1 MELLGLALAE
11 TSHDVLQLKN
21 GMPVPIYKNK
31 DTWRMSASS
40 IVSDFTSSAANFAID
55 KAVSVAKDAANTL
68 IDESANYLQEI
79 LDKTDQE
86 LTELTEEQIGTLEE
100 SLNRALS
107 AIVDDAVG
115 GVVIMVTE
123 ECSKAVERAN
133 AMGEDAINMIHEVEA
148 ALRENFNAYLAAEKS
163 AKLKQIK
170 QIAVNYILE
179 SGTGYIEQFLEKMQ
193 NRAKEEIEMVALDLQ
208 QLCASMTGQITGRVS
223 TLLADYQKAA
233 KDEIVNALEN
243 GQTMLK
249 ERIDNVFDEFAG
261 SVGSDI
267 SGLNAGNP
275 ATSIYSFK
283 YSDYLKLFV
292 LIGLYTNSDTV
303 MRRVADVIQV
313 NIDQKSDH
321 TAENFKMSEAYT
333 YARISVDVEVKP
345 ILITIPLIAD
355 TIKDEE
361 TDTRWYKFNYSE
373 IAGY

>member
-55 KAVSVAKDAANTL
+55 KAVSVAKDSANTL

-133 AMGEDAINMIHEVEA
+133 AMGEDTINMI
-148 ALRENFNAYLAAEKS
+148 
-163 AKLKQIK
+163 
-170 QIAVNYILE
+170 
-179 SGTGYIEQFLEKMQ
+179 
-193 NRAKEEIEMVALDLQ
+193 
-208 QLCASMTGQITGRVS
+208 
-223 TLLADYQKAA
+223 
-233 KDEIVNALEN
+233 
-243 GQTMLK
+243 
-249 ERIDNVFDEFAG
+249 FDEFAG

>member
-1 MELLGLALAE
+1 M
-11 TSHDVLQLKN
+11 
-21 GMPVPIYKNK
+21 
-31 DTWRMSASS
+31 
-40 IVSDFTSSAANFAID
+40 
-55 KAVSVAKDAANTL
+55 
-68 IDESANYLQEI
+68 
-79 LDKTDQE
+79 
-86 LTELTEEQIGTLEE
+86 TEEQIGTLEE

-133 AMGEDAINMIHEVEA
+133 AMGEDAINMI
-148 ALRENFNAYLAAEKS
+148 
-163 AKLKQIK
+163 
-170 QIAVNYILE
+170 
-179 SGTGYIEQFLEKMQ
+179 
-193 NRAKEEIEMVALDLQ
+193 
-208 QLCASMTGQITGRVS
+208 
-223 TLLADYQKAA
+223 
-233 KDEIVNALEN
+233 
-243 GQTMLK
+243 
-249 ERIDNVFDEFAG
+249 FDEFAG